1 MIIRAISLGLIQA
14 SINQVE
20 SSVLVSYV
28 KPRVLNKDQIV
39 ALKGQVDAWGK
50 RAGETQKRLEEGV
63 PPEIFT

>member
-1 MIIRAISLGLIQA
+1 M
-14 SINQVE
+14 NQVE

-50 RAGETQKRLEEGV
+50 RAGETQKKLEEGV